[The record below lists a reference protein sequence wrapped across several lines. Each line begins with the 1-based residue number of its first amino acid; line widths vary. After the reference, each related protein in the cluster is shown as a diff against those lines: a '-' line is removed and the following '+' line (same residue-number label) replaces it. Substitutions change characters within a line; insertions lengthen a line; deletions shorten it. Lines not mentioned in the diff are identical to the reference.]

1 MLEIT
6 YGETKNGPVAAEL
19 VDVLKKMNLDGS
31 LYLGYPIL
39 ATATDSVT
47 ADALLVSKQHSLVA
61 FHFATL
67 APTTADVDQWND
79 LRDDVDRLFV
89 ALDNHL
95 SRHDGLRERR
105 RLALDINTVAVFPLT
120 PTVPEELRADQEFL
134 VTGLSGVPETIRS
147 LDPLEERFLRPLQAV
162 LQRVTTIKP
171 RKRRQIATRP
181 DSRGGILKRIEQ
193 GIANLDQWQKRAAIE
208 SPAGPQRVRGL
219 AGSGKTVVLALK
231 AAYLH
236 AQHPDWVIAVTFQTR
251 SLYQQLEDLIR
262 RFTFEHLNDE
272 PNWDNLRIRHAWGG
286 RDRLG
291 VYTEIADHCG
301 VAPQDFSY
309 GRSRYGRTDAFE
321 GVCAE
326 LVDATANADI
336 RPLYDAVLIDEA
348 QDLPVPFY
356 RLVYRF
362 TKDPKRIAWA
372 YDDLQKLSESSMPS
386 LSELFGEGETGD
398 PLVNLVNSE
407 GYPQQD
413 IILPRC
419 YRNPPWTLALA
430 HGLGLGIYRKEGL
443 VQYFDNPT
451 LWSEIGYR
459 LVSGELA
466 PGKFAELERGPTS
479 FPEYFPDLLDL
490 SDSVVARTFASP
502 VEQAAWVAE
511 SIRRNLTEDQ
521 LEHDDILVIL
531 PDAYRARSHATTI
544 IQALGRLRIDSHIAG
559 VTGSRD
565 EIFSP
570 RSIALANIHRSK
582 GNEAAMVYI
591 INAQMCLSGPELISL
606 RNTLFTAITRSRA
619 WMRICGWGSNMEVLE
634 EEIGAVVSNG
644 YHLKLQIPTLDELS
658 RMRQIHR
665 ELTASERQKMQ
676 QMEQNLRELIAA
688 LEKGD
693 LDIENLPADVRG
705 AIVKYFAS
713 QELIQDDRE
722 SDTG

>member
-6 YGETKNGPVAAEL
+6 YGETKNGAVAADL
-19 VDVLKKMNLDGS
+19 VEVLREMNLDGT

-39 ATATDSVT
+39 ATADDSVT
-47 ADALLVSKQHSLVA
+47 ADALLVSAQHGLVA
-61 FHFATL
+61 FHFARIP
-67 APTTADVDQWND
+67 PTMTDVRQWED
-79 LRDDVDRLFV
+79 LRDDLDRLYV
-89 ALDNHL
+89 AMDNHL
-95 SRHDGLRERR
+95 SRHDSLRDRR

-120 PTVPEELRADQEFL
+120 PKMPAEFPSDQGFL
-134 VTGLSGVPETIRS
+134 AVGLSEIPKTIRS
-147 LDPLEERFLRPLQAV
+147 FLLLNEHFLRPLHAA

-171 RKRRQIATRP
+171 RKRRQTVTSLH
-181 DSRGGILKRIEQ
+181 SRGGILKQIEQ

-219 AGSGKTVVLALK
+219 AGSGKTIVLALK

-236 AQHPDWVIAVTFQTR
+236 TQHPDWVIAVTFQTR

-272 PNWDNLRIRHAWGG
+272 PNWENLRIRHAWGG

-301 VAPQDFSY
+301 VAPRNFIY
-309 GRSRYGRTDAFE
+309 GRSRFGRSDAFG

-326 LVDATANADI
+326 LLDATVNTNI

-348 QDLPVPFY
+348 QDLPTPFY

-362 TKDPKRIAWA
+362 TNEPKRIVWA
-372 YDDLQKLSESSMPS
+372 YDDLQKLSESSMPT

-398 PLVNLVNSE
+398 PLVSLVNSE
-407 GYPQQD
+407 GDPQQD

-419 YRNPPWTLALA
+419 YRNPPWALALA

-443 VQYFDNPT
+443 VQYFDIPT
-451 LWSEIGYR
+451 LWTEIGYR
-459 LVSGELA
+459 LVGGELA
-466 PGKFAELERGPTS
+466 PGKSVELDRGSTS
-479 FPEYFPDLLDL
+479 FPEYFNLLDRN
-490 SDSVVARTFASP
+490 DSVVARTFSSP
-502 VEQAAWVAE
+502 VEQAAWIAE
-511 SIRRNLTEDQ
+511 NIRRNLTEDQ

-531 PDAYRARSHATTI
+531 PDAYRAKSHAAAI
-544 IQALGRLRIDSHIAG
+544 MQALSRFRIDSHIAG
-559 VTGSRD
+559 VTTSRD
-565 EIFSP
+565 ELFGP
-570 RSIALANIHRSK
+570 KSIALANIHRSK

-591 INAQMCLSGPELISL
+591 MNAQTCLSGPELISL

-619 WMRICGWGSNMEVLE
+619 WIRICGWGPNMEELE
-634 EEIGAVVSNG
+634 KEIKAIISNG
-644 YHLKLQIPTLDELS
+644 YRLKFSIPTSDELS

-665 ELTASERQKMQ
+665 ELTASERQKVQ
-676 QMEQNLRELIAA
+676 QMERTLRELIVA
-688 LEKGD
+688 LDKGD

-705 AIVKYFAS
+705 AMVKYFAS
-713 QELIQDDRE
+713 QELRQDDSE
-722 SDTG
+722 ADAG

>member
-6 YGETKNGPVAAEL
+6 YGETKNRTVAEQL
-19 VDVLKKMNLDGS
+19 VEVLRKMNLDGS
-31 LYLGYPIL
+31 LYLGFPIL
-39 ATATDSVT
+39 ATANDSVT
-47 ADALLVSKQHSLVA
+47 ADALLVSEQHSLVA
-61 FHFATL
+61 FHFATIPP
-67 APTTADVDQWND
+67 ATADVDEWEG
-79 LRDDVDRLFV
+79 LRDDVDRLYV

-105 RLALDINTVAVFPLT
+105 RLALDINTVTVFPLS
-120 PTVPEELRADQEFL
+120 PTVPEKLLDDQEFL
-134 VTGLSGVPETIRS
+134 VAGISGVPETIRS
-147 LDPLEERFLRPLQAV
+147 LPPLDERLVRPLQAA

-171 RKRRQIATRP
+171 RKRRQTATKP

-193 GIANLDQWQKRAAIE
+193 EIANLDQWQKGAAIE
-208 SPAGPQRVRGL
+208 LPEGPQRVRGL

-236 AQHPDWVIAVTFQTR
+236 ARHPDWVIAVTFQTR

-272 PNWDNLRIRHAWGG
+272 PNWENLRIRHAWGG

-321 GVCAE
+321 GVCTE
-326 LVDATANADI
+326 LLDTTANTEI

-356 RLVYRF
+356 RMVYRF
-362 TKDPKRIAWA
+362 TKDPKRIVWA
-372 YDDLQKLSESSMPS
+372 YDDLQKLSESSMPR
-386 LSELFGEGETGD
+386 LSQLFGEGETGD
-398 PLVNLVNSE
+398 QLVNLVNSE

-430 HGLGLGIYRKEGL
+430 HSLGLGIYRKEGL
-443 VQYFDNPT
+443 IQYFDNPT
-451 LWSEIGYR
+451 LWTEIGYR
-459 LVSGELA
+459 LVSGQLS
-466 PGKFAELERGPTS
+466 PGEFTELERGPTS
-479 FPEYFPDLLDL
+479 FPEYFPELLDR
-490 SDSVVARTFASP
+490 SDSVKAKTFSSP
-502 VEQAAWVAE
+502 MEQAAWVAE
-511 SIRRNLTEDQ
+511 SIRLNLTEDQ

-531 PDAYRARSHATTI
+531 PDAYRAKVHATTI
-544 IQALGRLRIDSHIAG
+544 IQALSRLGIDSHIAG
-559 VTGSRD
+559 VTASRD

-591 INAQMCLSGPELISL
+591 INAQICLSGPELISL
-606 RNTLFTAITRSRA
+606 RNTLFTAITRSKA
-619 WMRICGWGSNMEVLE
+619 WTRICGWGPNMAELE
-634 EEIGAVVSNG
+634 GEIGAVVSNS
-644 YHLKLQIPTLDELS
+644 YHLKFQIPTPDELS
-658 RMRQIHR
+658 RLRQIHR
-665 ELTASERQKMQ
+665 ELTASERQRMQ
-676 QMEQNLRELIAA
+676 QVEKDLRALILS
-688 LEKGD
+688 LERGD

-705 AIVKYFAS
+705 AMVKYFAS
-713 QELIQDDRE
+713 QELHEDDGTP
-722 SDTG
+722 DTE

>member
-1 MLEIT
+1 MLEII
-6 YGETKNGPVAAEL
+6 YGETKNRTIAAQL
-19 VDVLKKMNLDGS
+19 VEVLKRMDLKGS

-39 ATATDSVT
+39 ATADESIT
-47 ADALLVSKQHSLVA
+47 ADALLVSTQHGLVA
-61 FHFATL
+61 FHFASIP
-67 APTTADVDQWND
+67 PTTTDVTQWND
-79 LRDDVDRLFV
+79 LRDNVDRLFV

-95 SRHDGLRERR
+95 SRHDSLRERR
-105 RLALDINTVAVFPLT
+105 RLVLDINTVAVFPLT
-120 PTVPEELRADQEFL
+120 PEPPEEFQSDQGFL
-134 VTGLSGVPETIRS
+134 VTGF
-147 LDPLEERFLRPLQAV
+147 LDIPRIIDPLPPLEEHFLRPLQAA

-171 RKRRQIATRP
+171 RKRRQMATRP

-193 GIANLDQWQKRAAIE
+193 EIANLDQWQKGAAIE

-286 RDRLG
+286 GERLG
-291 VYTEIADHCG
+291 IYTEIADYCD
-301 VAPQDFSY
+301 VAPHNFTSGQ
-309 GRSRYGRTDAFE
+309 SRYGRTDAFG
-321 GVCAE
+321 GVCTE
-326 LVDATANADI
+326 LLNATAHTDI
-336 RPLYDAVLIDEA
+336 RPLYDVVLIDEA
-348 QDLPVPFY
+348 QDLPASFY
-356 RLVYRF
+356 RIVYRF
-362 TKDPKRIAWA
+362 TKEPKRIVWA

-430 HGLGLGIYRKEGL
+430 HSLGLGVYRKEGL
-443 VQYFDNPT
+443 IQYFDTPT
-451 LWSEIGYR
+451 LWTEIGYR
-459 LVSGELA
+459 LVRGELA
-466 PGKFAELERGPTS
+466 PGKVAELERNPTS
-479 FPEYFPDLLDL
+479 FPEYFSTLLDL
-490 SDSVVARTFASP
+490 QDSVVAKTFASP

-511 SIRRNLTEDQ
+511 RIRQNLTEDQ

-531 PDAYRARSHATTI
+531 PDAYRATGHATTMM
-544 IQALGRLRIDSHIAG
+544 QALSRFGIDSHIAG
-559 VTGSRD
+559 KTTSKD
-565 EIFSP
+565 QLFSP
-570 RSIALANIHRSK
+570 NSIALANIYRSK

-591 INAQMCLSGPELISL
+591 INAQTCLSGLELISL

-619 WMRICGWGSNMEVLE
+619 WTRICGWGPNMKELE
-634 EEIGAVVSNG
+634 EEIGAVMSSN
-644 YHLKLQIPTLDELS
+644 YHLKFQIPTSDELS

-665 ELTASERQKMQ
+665 ERSANERQEMQ
-676 QMEQNLRELIAA
+676 QIEKNLRAFIAA
-688 LEKGD
+688 LEKGE
-693 LDIENLPADVRG
+693 LDIENLPADIRG

-713 QELIQDDRE
+713 QGLRQDDGE
-722 SDTG
+722 ADTE

>member
-1 MLEIT
+1 MLDIT
-6 YGETKNGPVAAEL
+6 YGETKNRPVAGEL
-19 VDVLKKMNLDGS
+19 VELLRKMNLEGS

-39 ATATDSVT
+39 ATANNPVT
-47 ADALLVSKQHSLVA
+47 ADALLVSKQHGLVA
-61 FHFATL
+61 FHFATIP
-67 APTTADVDQWND
+67 PTMADVDQWKD

-89 ALDNHL
+89 ALDNNL
-95 SRHDGLRERR
+95 SRHDGLRDRR
-105 RLALDINTVAVFPLT
+105 RLALDINTVTVFPLT
-120 PTVPEELRADQEFL
+120 PTIPTELVADQEFL

-147 LDPLEERFLRPLQAV
+147 LPPLKEHFLQPLQAA
-162 LQRVTTIKP
+162 LQRVATIKP

-208 SPAGPQRVRGL
+208 SPDGPQRVRGL

-236 AQHPDWVIAVTFQTR
+236 ARHPDWVIAVTFQTR

-272 PNWDNLRIRHAWGG
+272 PNWDNLRVRHAWGG
-286 RDRLG
+286 RDRDGL
-291 VYTEIADHCG
+291 YTEIADHCG

-309 GRSRYGRTDAFE
+309 GRSRYGRADAFE

-326 LVDATANADI
+326 LLDATTNTDAL
-336 RPLYDAVLIDEA
+336 PLYDAVLIDEA

-362 TKDPKRIAWA
+362 TKEPKRIVWA

-386 LSELFGEGETGD
+386 LSELFGEEEPGD
-398 PLVNLVNSE
+398 PVVNLVNSE

-443 VQYFDNPT
+443 IQYFDNPT
-451 LWSEIGYR
+451 LWTEIGYR

-466 PGKFAELERGPTS
+466 PGKSAELERGPTS
-479 FPEYFPDLLDL
+479 FPEYFPDLLDR

-531 PDAYRARSHATTI
+531 PDAYRARTHATTI
-544 IQALGRLRIDSHIAG
+544 IQALSRLRIDSHIAG
-559 VTGSRD
+559 VTATRD

-570 RSIALANIHRSK
+570 SSIALANIHRSK

-619 WMRICGWGSNMEVLE
+619 WMRICGWGSNMEALE
-634 EEIGAVVSNG
+634 EEIGAVISNG
-644 YHLKLQIPTLDELS
+644 YHLKFRIPSPDELS

-676 QMEQNLRELIAA
+676 QVEQNLRALIVA

-713 QELIQDDRE
+713 QGPE
-722 SDTG
+722 SR